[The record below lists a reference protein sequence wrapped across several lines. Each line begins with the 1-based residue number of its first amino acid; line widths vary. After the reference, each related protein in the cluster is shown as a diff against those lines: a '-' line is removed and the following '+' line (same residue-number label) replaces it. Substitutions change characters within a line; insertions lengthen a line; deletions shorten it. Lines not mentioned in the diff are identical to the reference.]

1 MNAQLKP
8 SVFIAILLLAGCASL
23 PEGPNVTALPGS
35 GQSFDYFR
43 QDDAVCRDY
52 ARTQIGGKNAQQ
64 VSTESAQQSAVL
76 GTVLG
81 AAAGAVIDGEH
92 GAGVG
97 AAAGLLIGTLAGLE
111 SGSYAG
117 SKQQQRYDGAYIQ
130 CMYAKGHRVPVSA
143 QLAESHSSS
152 RSTMPSTNGQPQ
164 VPPDYRPFPP
174 ANYPAP
180 SGY

>member
-1 MNAQLKP
+1 MIAAF
-8 SVFIAILLLAGCASL
+8 FIGGCVSL

-35 GQSFDYFR
+35 GKSFDYFIE
-43 QDDAVCRDY
+43 DDAVCRGY
-52 ARTQIGGKNAQQ
+52 AHTQIGGKTPEQ

-97 AAAGLLIGTLAGLE
+97 AATGLLFGALTGLD
-111 SGSYAG
+111 SGRYNASR
-117 SKQQQRYDGAYIQ
+117 QQQRYDGAYVQ

-143 QLAESHSSS
+143 QFIDSHAPNRRAPPRKGTSS
-152 RSTMPSTNGQPQ
+152 Q
-164 VPPDYRPFPP
+164 VPPDYYPYPPPDYPPP
-174 ANYPAP
+174 A
-180 SGY
+180 GY